1 MELASILVFLLL
13 FQYRF
18 YNKVIV
24 SNTYLFLKKEGKMAD
39 FVDCVISTVSSI
51 NNACNLRRFYTRENG
66 LVWRP
71 VISSPYQII

>member
-1 MELASILVFLLL
+1 
-13 FQYRF
+13 
-18 YNKVIV
+18 
-24 SNTYLFLKKEGKMAD
+24 MAD
-39 FVDCVISTVSSI
+39 FVDCIISTVSSI